1 MKKNVENV
9 QTAVE
14 SKYHK
19 FKQKFRF
26 TSTQIIVLGYL
37 VVILL
42 GSFLLSLPIAS
53 KARVW
58 TPYITSL
65 FTATSATCVTGL
77 IVVDT
82 YTYWS
87 LFGQLVILG
96 LIQIG
101 GIGFMTIITLVAM
114 FMKRQIGLFERTIL
128 MRAAG
133 TVRFSG
139 VILLIKRIIVGTA
152 IFEGV
157 GTLFLLIR
165 FVPIMGFWNGLYN
178 AIFHSI
184 SAFCNAGFDLMGKY
198 GAFSSLTAFS
208 NDVVVNLTIMALI
221 FVGGLGFLVWSDIWD
236 KRGDIRQTSL
246 HTRVA
251 FITTV
256 VLIVLPT
263 LITFALE
270 RNRAFATMNWGEA
283 LLASAF
289 QTVSYRTAGFNTV
302 DLTSMSEGS
311 YLMAVVLMLIGGS
324 PGSTA
329 GGIKTT
335 TIVVMLL
342 GVYVTV
348 RNKEDIEIGKR
359 RLDNKL
365 VRQANAIV
373 AFYFILSLSAV
384 YAISL
389 VEKGL
394 NMHSIVFEV
403 VSALGTVGMTLGI
416 TTKLSVFSKFVLIIL
431 MFMGRLG
438 ALTLLTAFME
448 KRENPPL
455 KRPVEKIL
463 IG

>member
-1 MKKNVENV
+1 MEQNKENE
-9 QTAVE
+9 QTE
-14 SKYHK
+14 IISKYHK

-37 VVILL
+37 IVILL
-42 GSFLLSLPIAS
+42 GSFLLSLPISS
-53 KARVW
+53 KTGRW
-58 TPYITSL
+58 TPYISSL

-77 IVVDT
+77 VVVDT
-82 YTYWS
+82 YSYWS
-87 LFGQLVILG
+87 LFGQLVILA
-96 LIQIG
+96 LIQVG

-139 VILLIKRIIVGTA
+139 VILLIKRIVIGTA
-152 IFEGV
+152 IFEGI
-157 GTLFLLIR
+157 GALLLFTR
-165 FVPIMGFWNGLYN
+165 FGPIMGFWEGLYN
-178 AIFHSI
+178 SIFHSI

-198 GAFSSLTAFS
+198 GPFGSLTVFR
-208 NDVVVNLTIMALI
+208 NDVIVNLTIMGLI

-236 KRGDIRQTSL
+236 KKGDIRKTSL
-246 HTRVA
+246 HTRVT

-256 VLIVLPT
+256 VLVVLPT
-263 LITFALE
+263 IITFAIE
-270 RNRAFATMNWGEA
+270 RNKAFAHMSVGEA
-283 LLASAF
+283 LLASVF

-302 DLTSMSEGS
+302 NLASLSEGS
-311 YLMAVVLMLIGGS
+311 YLMGVVLMLIGGS

-335 TIVVMLL
+335 TIVVMLM
-342 GVYVTV
+342 GVYATL
-348 RNKEDIEIGKR
+348 RNKDDVEISKR

-365 VRQANAIV
+365 VRQANALV
-373 AFYFILSLSAV
+373 AFYLILCLSAIFV
-384 YAISL
+384 IS
-389 VEKGL
+389 VADSHID
-394 NMHSIVFEV
+394 MRSVVFEV
-403 VSALGTVGMTLGI
+403 VSALGTVGMTMGI
-416 TTKLSVFSKFVLIIL
+416 TTQLSVISKIVLIIL

-438 ALTLLTAFME
+438 ALTLLSAFME

-455 KRPVEKIL
+455 KRPIEKIL